1 MSSLFSLS
9 SAVLSCIVS
18 LSMDFVIGPLR
29 VSNYSVSWNSLPM
42 ANLSVGVIA
51 KRLCPAE
58 LLWYLWIYYIFS
70 KCLLVRNFWVFYIQ
84 LVSGVRNLFPSS
96 FRHWR
101 IPKTDF
107 LVILIAF
114 FVISLHR
121 SSCFVWSHAETR
133 WKQKKRRY
141 KRYKMTANKG
151 RDDMNRSKEA

>member
-9 SAVLSCIVS
+9 SAVFPCIVS

-114 FVISLHR
+114 FVISLLLR
-121 SSCFVWSHAETR
+121 ALYDLM
-133 WKQKKRRY
+133 QKPDENKRNEDISAI
-141 KRYKMTANKG
+141 KWQLT
-151 RDDMNRSKEA
+151 KEGTTWIEARKPR

>member
-29 VSNYSVSWNSLPM
+29 VPNYSVSWNSLPM

-114 FVISLHR
+114 FVISLLLR
-121 SSCFVWSHAETR
+121 ALYDLM
-133 WKQKKRRY
+133 QKPDENKRNEDISAI
-141 KRYKMTANKG
+141 KWQLT
-151 RDDMNRSKEA
+151 KEGTTWIEARKPR